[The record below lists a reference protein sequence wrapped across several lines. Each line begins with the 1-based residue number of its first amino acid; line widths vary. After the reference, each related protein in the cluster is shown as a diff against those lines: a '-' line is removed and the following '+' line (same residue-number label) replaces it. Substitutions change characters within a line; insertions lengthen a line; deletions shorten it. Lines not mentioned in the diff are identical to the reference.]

1 MKTTRLKAMALSLTV
16 AAMLLLPTTSTA
28 QIDGFFKN
36 YDNGDRDGGDTP
48 TWNVENNGI
57 GQSEAPLGSGLLIL
71 GVAGAG
77 YAIAKRRKKQNKSL
91 TLLIAA
97 VMLLGFTQCKKNI
110 VEPTVIDPTGGTKYY
125 ISVPV
130 DDGSKVN
137 VNPNTGLGY
146 ATVSFEEGDIIY
158 VGYNNAYVGYITY
171 NASESCFKGSITTT
185 ISGTQP
191 LHLYMLGGKG
201 FTPTIDGNTATVNIS
216 DQTSQYPV
224 ISYAP
229 TNENFTENGTYT
241 AKLLNKCSI
250 MKFNVTSPST
260 AAVFIT
266 GMNNKVTV
274 DFTSPSASGN
284 GFSYSIADGGLIKMS
299 ALGEHD
305 SETAVEKWAIVLPQE
320 ALTTPGEVYTEG
332 GYTGTRPVLPTISS
346 NQYLNSGVALYMNTR
361 LGTPLTFE
369 AKTANSTIEFVKE
382 GSEDVAVTI
391 QYSTDG
397 SSWKDYTVG
406 TTDAITLNNIGDK
419 VMFRASGTNTT
430 LASGTVNYHRFH
442 VKSGDFYAYGNVMS
456 MLYNDF
462 SGKTSF
468 PDGSTYTFCQ
478 LFNIK
483 KGSEECHIYN
493 HPTNEF
499 VLPATTLSPY
509 CYYLMFYD
517 CTQMTVA
524 PALPA
529 TTLAEGC
536 YHSMFSYCTNLITAP
551 ALPVKNLA
559 VNCYNSMFLGCE
571 KLTAAPTLEASE
583 MKNQCYEYM
592 FAECTSLE
600 TAPALPATTLANS
613 CYLGMFSGCTAL
625 ETAPTLSAVTLEEYC
640 YEAMF
645 MDCTSLNSIICLA
658 TNISATNCTNNWV
671 SNVAASG
678 TFTKASTMSNWTTGV
693 DGIPSNWSVQD
704 ASK

>member
-1 MKTTRLKAMALSLTV
+1 MKTTRLKAVMLSLTV

-28 QIDGFFKN
+28 QSDGFFKN
-36 YDNGDRDGGDTP
+36 YDNGDRGDYST

-77 YAIAKRRKKQNKSL
+77 YAIAKRRKKQNNSL

-137 VNPNTGLGY
+137 VDPNTGLGY

-201 FTPTIDGNTATVNIS
+201 FTPTIEGNTATVNIS

-250 MKFNVTSPST
+250 MKFNVTTPST

-274 DFTSPSASGN
+274 NFNTPGGDDN
-284 GFSYSIADGGLIKMS
+284 GFSYSKHGNGAIKIS
-299 ALGEHD
+299 ALGSHK
-305 SETAVEKWAIVLPQE
+305 TAVEKWAIVLPQAE
-320 ALTTPGEVYTEG
+320 LAAGATGTVYTADGLYEG
-332 GYTGTRPVLPTISS
+332 ARPAIAAISS
-346 NQYLNSGVALYMNTR
+346 NQYLNSDHSLSINVVPATNV
-361 LGTPLTFE
+361 PVTFE
-369 AKTANSTIEFVKE
+369 AKTAGATIEFVKE
-382 GSEDVAVTI
+382 GSPADVSI

-397 SSWKDYTVG
+397 SSWNDYKVG
-406 TTDAITLNNIGDK
+406 TTGAITLNNIGDK
-419 VMFRASGTNTT
+419 VMFRAKDNSTNKT
-430 LASGTVNYHRFH
+430 LASGSTNYHRFH
-442 VKSGDFYAYGNVMS
+442 HVANSGDLYAYGNVMS
-456 MLYNDF
+456 LLYKDF
-462 SGKTSF
+462 ENAKEF
-468 PDGSTYTFCQ
+468 PSGSTYTFFR
-478 LFNIK
+478 LFYVN
-483 KGSEECHIYN
+483 KGVSVKDTEYCHIYN
-493 HPTNEF
+493 HPTYKF
-499 VLPATTLSPY
+499 ILPATTLTAY
-509 CYYLMFYD
+509 CYAGMFYD
-517 CTQMTVA
+517 CTQMTEPPV
-524 PALPA
+524 LPA
-529 TTLAEGC
+529 TTLAD
-536 YHSMFSYCTNLITAP
+536 H
-551 ALPVKNLA
+551 
-559 VNCYNSMFLGCE
+559 CYNSMFCYCE
-571 KLTAAPTLEASE
+571 SLTIAPTLSV
-583 MKNQCYEYM
+583 MNLQPYCYTGM
-592 FAECTSLE
+592 FLGCVNLI
-600 TAPALPATTLANS
+600 TAPALPATTLS
-613 CYLGMFSGCTAL
+613 DH
-625 ETAPTLSAVTLEEYC
+625 C
-640 YEAMF
+640 YEHMF
-645 MDCTSLNSIICLA
+645 LGCTSLTAAPALEATELTTACYHQMFYGCSKLNSITCLA
-658 TNISATNCTNNWV
+658 TSGINTNSSTADWLKG
-671 SNVAASG
+671 VAASG
-678 TFTKASTMSNWTTGV
+678 TFTRNSSTPVGSGTEGLYWTR
-693 DGIPSNWSVQD
+693 DENGIPSSWSYTP